1 MMASTSSY
9 TNPPLI
15 NALSL
20 VVIMCCATNL
30 AHAAM
35 AGGRHEASSPVVADG
50 DDVAH
55 DRAMR
60 ARYER
65 WVAKHGRTYK
75 DHAEKARRYE
85 VFRSNA
91 EFVDSYNAAAVAA
104 RGKSRRSRP
113 RLATNKFSDL
123 TGEEFEAMYLNDN
136 VGKVGRLISKRFNGS
151 IPGFMYGSLSES
163 DVPASRNWTAMG
175 AVTAVK
181 DQTDQCASCWAFSAV
196 TVVEGIHAI
205 RTGNLVSLSEQQ
217 LLDCSTGRKNRGCNK
232 GDMEEAFLYIAGQD
246 HRRRRNHSRVVPSA
260 TSGVFWNGG
269 LSEESAYPYLAVQS
283 NCSALT
289 KPAVATIRGFQYVPA
304 NNESALR
311 LAVSRQPVSVALDA
325 RSRAFQHYS
334 SGVYGAAG
342 VVRCKNSSLNHA
354 LTAVGYGTDEHGTR
368 YWLMKNSWGTGW
380 GEGGYVKIARDVATD
395 AAGVCGL
402 AVQASY
408 PVA

>member
-1 MMASTSSY
+1 MMASTSAY

-30 AHAAM
+30 RYAAM
-35 AGGRHEASSPVVADG
+35 AAGGRRDASTVSGG
-50 DDVAH
+50 DDVAQ
-55 DRAMR
+55 DMAMR
-60 ARYER
+60 ARFER

-91 EFVDSYNAAAVAA
+91 EFVDSYNAAAVGA
-104 RGKSRRSRP
+104 RGKSSKSRP

-123 TGEEFEAMYLNDN
+123 TSEEFEAMYLNDN
-136 VGKVGRLISKRFNGS
+136 VGKVERLISNRINGS
-151 IPGFMYGSLSES
+151 IPGFMYGNLSES

-196 TVVEGIHAI
+196 AAVEGIHAI
-205 RTGNLVSLSEQQ
+205 RSGHLVSLSEQQ

-232 GDMEEAFLYIAGQD
+232 GDMEEAFLYIAGQE
-246 HRRRRNHSRVVPSA
+246 HRRRRNHSRIVPSA

-283 NCSALT
+283 KCSALT
-289 KPAVATIRGFQYVPA
+289 KPAVAAIRGFQYVPA
-304 NNESALR
+304 NNETALR
-311 LAVSRQPVSVALDA
+311 LAVSRQPVSLALDA
-325 RSRAFQHYS
+325 TAFQHYS

-380 GEGGYVKIARDVATD
+380 GERGYVKIARDVATD

-408 PVA
+408 PIA